1 MILSMGETR
10 PSAILARKA
19 RKLRKKTGDS
29 RYIAKCELEK
39 PKLGELFKRSSTKA
53 IYLMVTEPIII
64 SFCLWMGFAWMVFY
78 CLISSISHLMSNLR
92 GWSPYQV
99 GLCYITFIIGLG
111 FGWLWNFF
119 IQEKWYQRRPG
130 IPESRL
136 YTAMIAGVTLAVGC
150 FIYGWTSYSHVH
162 WMGQMVGLVIT
173 LFSIFAVYNASFNYM
188 SDAYGSHASSAI
200 AAQNTFRNVLG
211 GITPL
216 FIIQW
221 YDGLGFR
228 WTSFMIGMIALA
240 LSSIPFILFKF
251 GPKIRNKSK
260 FASEVAYK
268 ESLGVADEKDST
280 DAIKEYS

>member
-1 MILSMGETR
+1 
-10 PSAILARKA
+10 
-19 RKLRKKTGDS
+19 
-29 RYIAKCELEK
+29 
-39 PKLGELFKRSSTKA
+39 
-53 IYLMVTEPIII
+53 MV
-64 SFCLWMGFAWMVFY
+64 
-78 CLISSISHLMSNLR
+78 SSINHIMTTLR
-92 GWSPYQV
+92 GWSPHQV
-99 GLCYITFIIGLG
+99 GLTYVTFIIGLG
-111 FGWLWNFF
+111 FGWLWNFY
-119 IQEKWYQRRPG
+119 IQEKLYRKMRQKIG
-130 IPESRL
+130 PESRL
-136 YTAMIAGVTLAVGC
+136 YTSMMAGVTLAVGC

-162 WMGQMVGLVIT
+162 WMGQMVGLVLI
-173 LFSIFAVYNASFNYM
+173 LFSIFAIYTASFNYM

-200 AAQNTFRNVLG
+200 AAKNTFRNVLG

-260 FASEVAYK
+260 FASEVAFK